1 MKNNYTTQSLKICGN
16 LWKSVGQ
23 NTTQSLK
30 ICGNLWKS
38 VGENNTIPK
47 NLWKSVK
54 ICGTIFLT
62 LFSLY
67 ANAQE
72 NTTLQN
78 AIAIAVKNNASLKN
92 EQLKTELSSQLI
104 KTYKPIAN
112 TNLGF
117 NIGQINS
124 IYIDNQVFA
133 SQTLSLPKVY
143 NATKSLYTQA
153 YLNALNG
160 ITLKEIDLKK
170 AVTENFYH
178 QIYLA
183 EKEKILLKM
192 DTIYTEFLRKAT
204 LRLQKGETN
213 VVEKASAEIQ
223 KTNIQIQ
230 LNNLDEE
237 KKVAQLTFQY
247 LLNTQTIYAIKSA
260 SLLMSD
266 ASILDT
272 VSVQKHPMLVQLQQQ
287 IETAKYSTALEK
299 TKLLPEFSIGANT
312 GTIKGVGANEKIYNG
327 SYRFQQVQVGVA
339 LPIFN
344 KAQKEKIKAYTL
356 HENIAQK
363 EYETK
368 EIEFKNEVI
377 VLLQKHN
384 TLKQNLAFYTNNLL
398 PNAAIISTTANSQFV
413 NGEINYLE
421 WTQLMHQTIQ
431 VETNYIETIK
441 LYNDNLIGLQYLL
454 NNPKN

>member
-133 SQTLSLPKVY
+133 MQILGCQCICCLF
-143 NATKSLYTQA
+143 
-153 YLNALNG
+153 ALC
-160 ITLKEIDLKK
+160 
-170 AVTENFYH
+170 
-178 QIYLA
+178 
-183 EKEKILLKM
+183 
-192 DTIYTEFLRKAT
+192 
-204 LRLQKGETN
+204 
-213 VVEKASAEIQ
+213 
-223 KTNIQIQ
+223 
-230 LNNLDEE
+230 
-237 KKVAQLTFQY
+237 
-247 LLNTQTIYAIKSA
+247 
-260 SLLMSD
+260 
-266 ASILDT
+266 
-272 VSVQKHPMLVQLQQQ
+272 
-287 IETAKYSTALEK
+287 
-299 TKLLPEFSIGANT
+299 
-312 GTIKGVGANEKIYNG
+312 
-327 SYRFQQVQVGVA
+327 
-339 LPIFN
+339 
-344 KAQKEKIKAYTL
+344 
-356 HENIAQK
+356 
-363 EYETK
+363 
-368 EIEFKNEVI
+368 
-377 VLLQKHN
+377 
-384 TLKQNLAFYTNNLL
+384 
-398 PNAAIISTTANSQFV
+398 
-413 NGEINYLE
+413 
-421 WTQLMHQTIQ
+421 
-431 VETNYIETIK
+431 
-441 LYNDNLIGLQYLL
+441 
-454 NNPKN
+454 